1 METIYKELNK
11 LISNVYLKDDIIA
24 YVKHQAHEHLIQSSI
39 DKDKVEELIKDCKH
53 KEAISKLQ
61 SIIEWLEGGYCV
73 ILDKIEGKR

>member
-24 YVKHQAHEHLIQSSI
+24 YAKHQAHEHLIQSSI
-39 DKDKVEELIKDCKH
+39 DKDKIEALIEDCKYE
-53 KEAISKLQ
+53 EAISKLQ
-61 SIIEWLEGGYCV
+61 SIIEYLEGGYCV

>member
-1 METIYKELNK
+1 METIYKELDK
-11 LISNVYLKDDIIA
+11 LIASGYLKDNIIA

-39 DKDKVEELIKDCKH
+39 DKDKIEELIKDCKY

-61 SIIEWLEGGYCV
+61 SIIESLEGGYCV

>member
-11 LISNVYLKDDIIA
+11 LISNVYLKDDVIA

-39 DKDKVEELIKDCKH
+39 DKDKIEELIEDC
-53 KEAISKLQ
+53 EYEEVISKLQ
-61 SIIEWLEGGYCV
+61 SIIEYLEGGYCV

>member
-1 METIYKELNK
+1 METIYKELDK
-11 LISNVYLKDDIIA
+11 LVASGYLKDNIIA

-39 DKDKVEELIKDCKH
+39 DKDKIEKLIEDCRY

-61 SIIEWLEGGYCV
+61 SIIESLEGGYCV

>member
-24 YVKHQAHEHLIQSSI
+24 YVKQQAHEHLIQSSI
-39 DKDKVEELIKDCKH
+39 DKDKVEELIKDCKY

-73 ILDKIEGKR
+73 ILDKIEGKS